1 MNMPLS
7 VPSIESIAVEMF
19 DGKPC
24 ITSLQIAE
32 HFGKLHKNVLQA
44 IQSLDCPAQFTELNF
59 QPSQY
64 LDSTGR
70 ALPMYYISRDG
81 FTVLAMGFTG
91 KRAMAWKLAYIAAF
105 NAMEAEL
112 LIQHDLAMQP
122 PSLLQRRWLVTVDHD
137 GNESFEPLPD
147 GAAVVTRANLP
158 EIVRHCFPEFA
169 LVRRDVLAQ
178 LEAR

>member
-1 MNMPLS
+1 MNTPVTIPS
-7 VPSIESIAVEMF
+7 VASVAVDLV
-19 DGKPC
+19 DGKPV
-24 ITSLQIAE
+24 ITSVQIAQ
-32 HFGKLHKNVLQA
+32 HFGRQHKNVLQA
-44 IQSLDCPAQFTELNF
+44 IRLLGYPPEFNQRNF
-59 QPSQY
+59 QPVEY
-64 LDSTGR
+64 VDPKGER
-70 ALPMYYISRDG
+70 RPMYNITRDG

-112 LIQHDLAMQP
+112 LIQHDLAQQP